1 MREKI
6 KIAAVQ
12 MAPELAA
19 HNKNL
24 EKILIEAGTAAKNG
38 ADLVVF
44 PECALTGYAFTSREE
59 ALPLMESIPG
69 PSTEEL
75 VKCCQQYGIHIV
87 IGLLER
93 DGDKCFNAAVLVGPE
108 GLVGKYRKNHL
119 PFLGVDRF
127 VDPGDAPFRVYNT
140 PIGNIGVYIC
150 YDFNFPESSRVM
162 ALQGAD
168 ILVLPTNW
176 PQVGGGRGEV
186 MRNMVNTRAFENK
199 VHLVAVD
206 RVGEERG
213 VRFLG
218 YSKIANAWG
227 NTVVE
232 GSNDREETL
241 YAEVSLAEARQKHIV
256 IWPGEFEID
265 YIQDRRPELYG
276 KIVETAKH
284 RNQA

>member
-1 MREKI
+1 
-6 KIAAVQ
+6 
-12 MAPELAA
+12 
-19 HNKNL
+19 
-24 EKILIEAGTAAKNG
+24 
-38 ADLVVF
+38 
-44 PECALTGYAFTSREE
+44 
-59 ALPLMESIPG
+59 
-69 PSTEEL
+69 
-75 VKCCQQYGIHIV
+75 
-87 IGLLER
+87 
-93 DGDKCFNAAVLVGPE
+93 
-108 GLVGKYRKNHL
+108 
-119 PFLGVDRF
+119 
-127 VDPGDAPFRVYNT
+127 
-140 PIGNIGVYIC
+140 
-150 YDFNFPESSRVM
+150 
-162 ALQGAD
+162 
-168 ILVLPTNW
+168 
-176 PQVGGGRGEV
+176 

-218 YSKIANAWG
+218 YSKIANALG

-241 YAEVSLAEARQKHIV
+241 YAEVSLVEARQKHIV